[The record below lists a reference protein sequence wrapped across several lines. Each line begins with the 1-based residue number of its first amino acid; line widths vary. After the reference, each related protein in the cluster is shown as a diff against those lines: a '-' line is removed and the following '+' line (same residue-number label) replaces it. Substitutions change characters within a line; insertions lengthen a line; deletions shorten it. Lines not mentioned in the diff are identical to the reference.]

1 LPCSI
6 KGQIRYQGELATR
19 LAVEGDGL
27 PARLMERQE
36 HAIHSPDITG
46 EKQIRV
52 TGEAAADCIETWPGR
67 EGHLEFL

>member
-1 LPCSI
+1 
-6 KGQIRYQGELATR
+6 
-19 LAVEGDGL
+19 
-27 PARLMERQE
+27 MERQE

-52 TGEAAADCIETWPGR
+52 TDEAAADCIETWPGR